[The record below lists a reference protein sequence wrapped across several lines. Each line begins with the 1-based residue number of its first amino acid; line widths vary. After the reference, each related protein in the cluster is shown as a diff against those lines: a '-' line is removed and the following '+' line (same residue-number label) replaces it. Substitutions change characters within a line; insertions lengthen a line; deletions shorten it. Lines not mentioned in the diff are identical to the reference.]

1 MKGALIRWP
10 LAAALVVLSYSQVAH
25 AQTWPTRAIKMVVPF
40 AAGGSVDITGRV
52 LAKAL
57 SARLGQAVIVENRA
71 GAAGIPGAD
80 YVSKAAPDGYTIVLA
95 SAGIVAIGPHIYK
108 NMPFDPIK
116 GLLPVTPVVEGINVV
131 VVNTASPVKSLKEF
145 TALAKASPGK
155 INFGSSGVGA
165 SDDMATELFANM
177 TGTKMTNIAYK
188 GGGPAIIDLLAGNID
203 VIFSAVAPAIGQI
216 KAGRLRALAVTSKQ
230 RLETLPDVPT
240 VAEAGVPGY
249 ESVAWYGL
257 FAPPNTP
264 AAVVRKINTETAAA
278 LQNKEVAKQLI
289 ESGLVPSSSSPEA
302 FASYVASETE
312 KWGKLVQANGIK
324 VE

>member
-1 MKGALIRWP
+1 
-10 LAAALVVLSYSQVAH
+10 
-25 AQTWPTRAIKMVVPF
+25 
-40 AAGGSVDITGRV
+40 
-52 LAKAL
+52 
-57 SARLGQAVIVENRA
+57 
-71 GAAGIPGAD
+71 
-80 YVSKAAPDGYTIVLA
+80 
-95 SAGIVAIGPHIYK
+95 VAIGPHIYK

-116 GLLPVTPVVEGINVV
+116 GLLPVSPVVAGINVA
-131 VVNTASPVKSLKEF
+131 VVNAANPVKSLKDF
-145 TALAKASPGK
+145 IALAKASPGK

-177 TGTKMTNIAYK
+177 TGTKMTNIAYR

-216 KAGRLRALAVTSKQ
+216 QSGHLRALAVTSSQ
-230 RLETLPDVPT
+230 RLQVLPNVPT

-264 AAVVRKINTETAAA
+264 ADIVKKLNTETAAA
-278 LQNKEVAKQLI
+278 LHDKNVSQQLI
-289 ESGLVPSSSSPEA
+289 AAGLVPSFSSPEA
-302 FASYVASETE
+302 FATYVASETD

-324 VE
+324 AE

>member
-1 MKGALIRWP
+1 MKVAFNKWP
-10 LAAALVVLSYSQVAH
+10 LVAALAVLSVGQVAE

-52 LAKAL
+52 LA
-57 SARLGQAVIVENRA
+57 
-71 GAAGIPGAD
+71 
-80 YVSKAAPDGYTIVLA
+80 
-95 SAGIVAIGPHIYK
+95 
-108 NMPFDPIK
+108 IK
-116 GLLPVTPVVEGINVV
+116 GLLPVSPVVEGINVV
-131 VVNTASPVKSLKEF
+131 VVNSASPVKTLAEF
-145 TALAKASPGK
+145 TASAKASPGK

-165 SDDMATELFANM
+165 SDYMATELFSNM

-203 VIFSAVAPAIGQI
+203 VIFSAVAPAVGQI

-230 RLETLPDVPT
+230 RLTTMPDVPT

-257 FAPPNTP
+257 FAPVNTP
-264 AAVVRKINTETAAA
+264 AAIVKKLNAETAAA
-278 LQNKEVAKQLI
+278 VADKDVAKQLI

-302 FASYVASETE
+302 FTAYVATETE
-312 KWGKLVQANGIK
+312 KWGKLIEANGIK